1 MVIWPNRV
9 DLSCL
14 SLIANAA
21 VRSALNT
28 SEIFFSNSD
37 KSFFSTTHCFFPQ
50 SLTNASIAA
59 ITGTNFSCPNLTAS
73 NIIFSDKPEVS
84 DSTIKTA
91 SLVPATT
98 RFKFDC
104 SISSLVGLDIN
115 LPSIYP
121 TLEAPTGP
129 WKGIPEIAKAAEQA
143 IIANTSGSLIP
154 S

>member
-1 MVIWPNRV
+1 M
-9 DLSCL
+9 
-14 SLIANAA
+14 
-21 VRSALNT
+21 NT

-129 WKGIPEIAKAAEQA
+129 
-143 IIANTSGSLIP
+143 
-154 S
+154 